1 MTFHEGCASEAIY
14 SRKTRA
20 NGICASS
27 EKRLV
32 EDYSRTA
39 AREWSSS
46 LGRYTRI
53 RAKRPLFPR
62 EMRGLPSPFSSFS
75 EKPCRGRETHG

>member
-1 MTFHEGCASEAIY
+1 MTFHEGCASGAVY

-32 EDYSRTA
+32 EDYSRSG

-46 LGRYTRI
+46 LGRYTRT
-53 RAKRPLFPR
+53 RAKSPLFPR
-62 EMRGLPSPFSSFS
+62 EMRGLPSPFLRFRKSL
-75 EKPCRGRETHG
+75 CRGGETHG

>member
-1 MTFHEGCASEAIY
+1 MTFHEACASEAVY

-20 NGICASS
+20 TGICASS

-32 EDYSRTA
+32 EDYSRSG

-46 LGRYTRI
+46 LGRYTRT
-53 RAKRPLFPR
+53 RAKSPLFPR
-62 EMRGLPSPFSSFS
+62 KMRRLPIPVSSFS
-75 EKPCRGRETHG
+75 EKPCRGGETHG